1 MVDRS
6 IRMIIEAKEVI
17 TCAEQ
22 TSVIEAARVMKR
34 HRIGAIMVVEP
45 GNKLIGIF
53 TERDALFRVLAEG
66 RDLAGTR
73 VADVMTRNPESIHP
87 GKQFAEALQ
96 LMHQGRFRHVPVVED
111 GRAVG
116 IVSASDA
123 MGPELEA
130 FVWELLRQEQM
141 GDVLA

>member
-6 IRMIIEAKEVI
+6 IRTLIANKEII
-17 TCAEQ
+17 TCPESM
-22 TSVIEAARVMKR
+22 SVCEAARVMKR
-34 HRIGAIMVVEP
+34 RRIGAMMVVE
-45 GNKLIGIF
+45 GERLIGIF
-53 TERDALFRVLAEG
+53 TERDALFRVLAEA
-66 RDLAGTR
+66 RDLHTTR
-73 VADVMTRNPESIHP
+73 VGDVMTRNPTAISP
-87 GKQFAEALQ
+87 DKQFADALQ
-96 LMHQGRFRHVPVVED
+96 IMHDGRFRHVPVVEE

-116 IVSASDA
+116 MVAASDA

>member
-6 IRMIIEAKEVI
+6 IRSLIQQKEIV
-17 TCAEQ
+17 TCPESM
-22 TSVIEAARVMKR
+22 TVGEAARVMKKK
-34 HRIGAIMVVEP
+34 RIGAIMVVE
-45 GNKLIGIF
+45 NDKLIGIF
-53 TERDALFRVLAEG
+53 TERDALFRVLAED
-66 RDLAGTR
+66 RDLHATR
-73 VADVMTRNPESIHP
+73 VADVMTRNPQSIHP
-87 GKQFAEALQ
+87 DKQFADAMEI
-96 LMHQGRFRHVPVVED
+96 MHTGQFRHVPVVEN

-130 FVWELLRQEQM
+130 FIWELLRQEQV